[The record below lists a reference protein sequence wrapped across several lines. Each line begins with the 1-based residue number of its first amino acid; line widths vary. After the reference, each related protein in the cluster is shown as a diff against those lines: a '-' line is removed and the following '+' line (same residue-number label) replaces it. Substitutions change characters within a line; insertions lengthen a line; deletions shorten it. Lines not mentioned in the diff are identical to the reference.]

1 MVIHYDVDN
10 YFNQCDKINMV
21 SRTRHK
27 VCRRG
32 GEEK

>member
-1 MVIHYDVDN
+1 MVIHYNVGN
-10 YFNQCDKINMV
+10 YSNQCDKINMV
-21 SRTRHK
+21 SRTRPK